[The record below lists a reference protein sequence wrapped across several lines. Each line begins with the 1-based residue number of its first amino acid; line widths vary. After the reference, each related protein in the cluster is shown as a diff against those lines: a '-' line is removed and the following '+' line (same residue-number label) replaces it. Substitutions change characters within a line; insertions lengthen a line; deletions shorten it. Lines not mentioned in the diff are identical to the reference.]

1 MENKNKYFL
10 KNTFIFAISLFST
23 KLITFFLVPLYTK
36 TLNPSAY
43 GIVDLL
49 FTLCSFLFPLFTL
62 NISESI
68 YRFSMDKDSDSVK
81 IINIAVI
88 CIIISLLF
96 SLITIPILSLFPNYK
111 NFSIYFYI
119 YLNTLSISQILLV
132 LLKGQERLKL
142 FCIGNIINVFFIA
155 AFNILFLVVYKL
167 EINGYFLGYICANII
182 TIIYGIIF
190 NRKNIIKVSLKYDK
204 KLFKEMIKYSVVLIP
219 TSFMWWITNSS
230 DRIMVSYFV
239 GVYANGLYAISY
251 KIPNLLTSV
260 SSIFN
265 QSWVFSAIKER
276 DSKDLEDYTNKM
288 FNLFLV
294 ITNIMALI
302 TLIFLKSFFKVY
314 VSSSYYNAWKYVPFL
329 VLGFV
334 FMSSATFV
342 SASYNA
348 EKDSKGF
355 LFSGIFGAVI
365 NIIFNFILI
374 PIIGVYGAALATLIS
389 YIAVFIYRI
398 IDTRKYTKIYIKAN
412 YVLMILLTIISCILT
427 YSDNKYAIYLQI
439 VLLIIFVILNKEKI
453 KLIYLSFKQ
462 ILKKRINGGYYE
474 K

>member
-1 MENKNKYFL
+1 MKNKNKYFL
-10 KNTFIFAISLFST
+10 KNTFIFAISLLST

-36 TLNPSAY
+36 ALNPSDY

-81 IINIAVI
+81 IINIAFI

-96 SLITIPILSLFPNYK
+96 SLITIPILSLFLNYK
-111 NFSIYFYI
+111 DFNIYFYI

-132 LLKGQERLKL
+132 LLKGQEKLKL
-142 FCIGNIINVFFIA
+142 FCIGNIINVFCVA
-155 AFNILFLVVYKL
+155 VFNILFLIVYKQG
-167 EINGYFLGYICANII
+167 IRGYFLGYISANII
-182 TIIYGIIF
+182 TIIYGLIF
-190 NRKNIIKVSLKYDK
+190 NRSSIAKISLKYDK
-204 KLFKEMIKYSVVLIP
+204 KLFNEMIKYSIVLIP

-251 KIPNLLTSV
+251 KIPNLLTSL
-260 SSIFN
+260 SSVFN

-276 DSKDLEDYTNKM
+276 NSEDLADYTNKM
-288 FNLFLV
+288 FDLFFM
-294 ITNIMALI
+294 ITNILALI

-334 FMSSATFV
+334 FMSSATFI

-355 LFSGIFGAVI
+355 LFSGIFGAI
-365 NIIFNFILI
+365 TNIIFNFILI
-374 PIIGVYGAALATLIS
+374 PTIGVYGAALATLIS

-398 IDTRKYTKIYIKAN
+398 IDTRKYTKIYIKMN
-412 YVLMILLTIISCILT
+412 YILMIILTIISCILT
-427 YSDNKYAIYLQI
+427 YLNNKYSIFLQ
-439 VLLIIFVILNKEKI
+439 VLLLILVVIINREKL
-453 KLIYLSFKQ
+453 KLMFLSFKQ
-462 ILKKRINGGYYE
+462 ILKKHINGGNYE